1 MKLYKRLAVI
11 LAGSAMAVGFSSTWA
26 YYSDTQS
33 IVNPFHTTNSSI
45 DMIEDF
51 NPAETILPGETVDKK
66 PYFVNTGDTELVL
79 RLKMDTYWVD
89 KGTGNKTS
97 ELSTDM
103 VELKHPQEFK
113 RDWVEITTNGETYY
127 YYVQTLKGTGEDGSQ
142 TSNFLDSLTLKPE
155 ASNDNHA
162 ADYSKGRFIVDFNV
176 EAIPADADSL
186 KVSDWGL
193 TQSTVGADKLEWENL
208 LPTS

>member
-51 NPAETILPGETVDKK
+51 NQAETILPGETVDKK

-79 RLKMDTYWVD
+79 RLEMDTYWMD
-89 KGTGNKTS
+89 KTTEHEAENLKT
-97 ELSTDM
+97 EM
-103 VELKHPQEFK
+103 VTLNYPDSFDG
-113 RDWVEITTNGETYY
+113 DWVEIPEGSGTYY
-127 YYVQTLKGTGEDGSQ
+127 YTHILEGKGKDKSK

-155 ASNDNHA
+155 VSNDAHA
-162 ADYSKGRFIVDFNV
+162 ANYSTGRFIVDFNA
-176 EAIPADADSL
+176 EAVQADAVSL
-186 KVSDWGL
+186 AVSNWGL
-193 TQSTVGADKLEWENL
+193 TQSEVGADKLEWRNL

>member
-79 RLKMDTYWVD
+79 RLKMDTYWMD
-89 KGTGNKTS
+89 KTTDHKAENLKT
-97 ELSTDM
+97 EM
-103 VELKHPQEFK
+103 VTLEFPK
-113 RDWVEITTNGETYY
+113 GFANDWVEIPARSGTYY
-127 YYVQTLKGTGEDGSQ
+127 YTHILNGQGKEGSE
-142 TSNFLDSLTLKPE
+142 TSYFLESLTLNPE
-155 ASNDNHA
+155 VSNDDHA
-162 ADYSKGRFIVDFNV
+162 ADYSKGKFIVDFNA
-176 EAIPADADSL
+176 EAVPADEASL
-186 KVSDWGL
+186 AVSGWGL
-193 TQSTVGADKLEWENL
+193 TQSTEETNQLEWKNL
-208 LPTS
+208 LPIS

>member
-11 LAGSAMAVGFSSTWA
+11 LAGSVMAVGFSSTWA

-33 IVNPFHTTNSSI
+33 ILNPFHTTNSSI

-89 KGTGNKTS
+89 KETDRKAENLKT
-97 ELSTDM
+97 EM
-103 VELKHPQEFK
+103 VTLNYPEGFAN
-113 RDWVEITTNGETYY
+113 DWVEIPKDSGTYY
-127 YYVQTLKGTGEDGSQ
+127 YTHILEGKGEDKSK

-155 ASNDNHA
+155 VSNDAHA
-162 ADYSKGRFIVDFNV
+162 ADYSTGRFIVDFNA
-176 EAIPADADSL
+176 EAVQADAASL
-186 KVSDWGL
+186 AVSNWGL
-193 TQSTVGADKLEWENL
+193 TQSKEGVDSLNWKDL

>member
-45 DMIEDF
+45 DMVEDF
-51 NPAETILPGETVDKK
+51 NPADTILPGETVDKK

-79 RLKMDTYWVD
+79 RLKMDTYWMD
-89 KGTGNKTS
+89 KTTEQEAENLKT
-97 ELSTDM
+97 EM
-103 VELKHPQEFK
+103 VTLNYPDGFDN
-113 RDWVEITTNGETYY
+113 DWVEIPENSGTYY
-127 YYVQTLKGTGEDGSQ
+127 YAYILEGKGEDKSK
-142 TSNFLDSLTLKPE
+142 TSNFLDSLTLNPE
-155 ASNDNHA
+155 VSNDDHA
-162 ADYSKGRFIVDFNV
+162 ANYSTGRFIVDFNA
-176 EAIPADADSL
+176 EAVQADAASL
-186 KVSDWGL
+186 AVSNWGL
-193 TQSTVGADKLEWENL
+193 TQSEVGAEQLEWNNL

>member
-79 RLKMDTYWVD
+79 RLEMDTYWMD
-89 KGTGNKTS
+89 KTTEQEAENLKT
-97 ELSTDM
+97 EM
-103 VELKHPQEFK
+103 VTLNYPDSFDG
-113 RDWVEITTNGETYY
+113 DWVEIPGGSGTYY
-127 YYVQTLKGTGEDGSQ
+127 YTHILEGKGKDKSK

-155 ASNDNHA
+155 VSNDTHA
-162 ADYSKGRFIVDFNV
+162 ADYSTGRFIVDFNA
-176 EAIPADADSL
+176 EAVQADAASL
-186 KVSDWGL
+186 AVSNWGL
-193 TQSTVGADKLEWENL
+193 TQSEVGADKLEWENL

>member
-11 LAGSAMAVGFSSTWA
+11 LAGSVMAVGFSSTWA

-89 KGTGNKTS
+89 KGTDRKAENLKT
-97 ELSTDM
+97 EM
-103 VELKHPQEFK
+103 VTLNYPKGFAD
-113 RDWVEITTNGETYY
+113 DWVEIPKDSGTYY
-127 YYVQTLKGTGEDGSQ
+127 YTHILKGKGEDKSK

-155 ASNDNHA
+155 VSNDAHA
-162 ADYSKGRFIVDFNV
+162 ADYSTGRFIVDFNA
-176 EAIPADADSL
+176 EAVQADAASL
-186 KVSDWGL
+186 AVSNWEL
-193 TQSTVGADKLEWENL
+193 TQLTSGAKRLEWKNL

>member
-45 DMIEDF
+45 DMVEDF
-51 NPAETILPGETVDKK
+51 NPADTILPGETVDKK

-79 RLKMDTYWVD
+79 RLKMDTYWED
-89 KGTGNKTS
+89 KETNQKAEDLKT
-97 ELSTDM
+97 EM
-103 VELKHPQEFK
+103 VTLNYPDGFDN
-113 RDWVEITTNGETYY
+113 DWVEIPEDSGIYY
-127 YYVQTLKGTGEDGSQ
+127 YAYILEGKGEDKSK
-142 TSNFLDSLTLKPE
+142 TSNFLDSLTLNPE
-155 ASNDNHA
+155 VSNDTHA
-162 ADYSKGRFIVDFNV
+162 ANYSTGRFIVDFNA
-176 EAIPADADSL
+176 EAVQADAASL
-186 KVSDWGL
+186 AVSNWEPTQL
-193 TQSTVGADKLEWENL
+193 TPGAERLEWKDL

>member
-45 DMIEDF
+45 DMVEDF
-51 NPAETILPGETVDKK
+51 NPADTILPGETVDKK

-79 RLKMDTYWVD
+79 RLEMDTYWMD
-89 KGTGNKTS
+89 KTTEQEAENLKT
-97 ELSTDM
+97 EM
-103 VELKHPQEFK
+103 VTLNYPDGFDN
-113 RDWVEITTNGETYY
+113 DWVEIPEDSGTYY
-127 YYVQTLKGTGEDGSQ
+127 YAYILEGKGEDKSK
-142 TSNFLDSLTLKPE
+142 TSNFLDSLTLNPE
-155 ASNDNHA
+155 VSNDAHA
-162 ADYSKGRFIVDFNV
+162 ADYSTGRFIVDFNA
-176 EAIPADADSL
+176 EAVQADAASL
-186 KVSDWGL
+186 AVSNWGL
-193 TQSTVGADKLEWENL
+193 TQSEVGADKLEWENL

>member
-66 PYFVNTGDTELVL
+66 PYFVNTGDTKLVL

-89 KGTGNKTS
+89 KGTNRETENLKT
-97 ELSTDM
+97 EM
-103 VELKHPQEFK
+103 VTLNYPDGFDN
-113 RDWVEITTNGETYY
+113 DWVEIPEDSGTYY
-127 YYVQTLKGTGEDGSQ
+127 YTHILEGKGKDKSK

-155 ASNDNHA
+155 VSNDDHA
-162 ADYSKGRFIVDFNV
+162 ANYSTGRFIVDFNA
-176 EAIPADADSL
+176 EAVQADAASL
-186 KVSDWGL
+186 AVSNWGL
-193 TQSTVGADKLEWENL
+193 TQSEVGANKLEWTNL

>member
-79 RLKMDTYWVD
+79 RLKMDTYWMGKATD
-89 KGTGNKTS
+89 QKAENLKT
-97 ELSTDM
+97 EM
-103 VELKHPQEFK
+103 VTLNYPDGFDD
-113 RDWVEITTNGETYY
+113 DWVEIPEGSGTYY
-127 YYVQTLKGTGEDGSQ
+127 YAHILEGKGKDKSK
-142 TSNFLDSLTLKPE
+142 TSNFLDSLTLNPE
-155 ASNDNHA
+155 VSNDAHA
-162 ADYSKGRFIVDFNV
+162 ADYSTGRFIVDFNA
-176 EAIPADADSL
+176 EAVQADAASL
-186 KVSDWGL
+186 AVSNWEL
-193 TQSTVGADKLEWENL
+193 TQLTSGAKRLEWKNL

>member
-89 KGTGNKTS
+89 KGTNRETENLKT
-97 ELSTDM
+97 EM
-103 VELKHPQEFK
+103 VTLKYPDGFDN
-113 RDWVEITTNGETYY
+113 DWVEIPENSGTYY
-127 YYVQTLKGTGEDGSQ
+127 YTHILEGKGKDKSK

-155 ASNDNHA
+155 VSNDDHA
-162 ADYSKGRFIVDFNV
+162 ANYSTGRFIVDFNA
-176 EAIPADADSL
+176 EAVQADAASL
-186 KVSDWGL
+186 AVSNWEL
-193 TQSTVGADKLEWENL
+193 TQSEVGANKLEWENL

>member
-79 RLKMDTYWVD
+79 RLKMDTYWMD
-89 KGTGNKTS
+89 KATDQKAENLKT
-97 ELSTDM
+97 EM
-103 VELKHPQEFK
+103 VTLNYPDGFDD
-113 RDWVEITTNGETYY
+113 DWIEIPEGSGTYY
-127 YYVQTLKGTGEDGSQ
+127 YAYILEGKGKDKSK
-142 TSNFLDSLTLKPE
+142 TSNFLDSLKI
-155 ASNDNHA
+155 
-162 ADYSKGRFIVDFNV
+162 GRAHV
-176 EAIPADADSL
+176 
-186 KVSDWGL
+186 
-193 TQSTVGADKLEWENL
+193 
-208 LPTS
+208 

>member
-79 RLKMDTYWVD
+79 RLKRDTYWVD
-89 KGTGNKTS
+89 KATNQKKDNLTT
-97 ELSTDM
+97 EM
-103 VELKHPQEFK
+103 VTLNYPEGFAN
-113 RDWVEITTNGETYY
+113 DWVEIPKDSGTYY
-127 YYVQTLKGTGEDGSQ
+127 YTHILEGKGEDKSK

-155 ASNDNHA
+155 VSNDAHA
-162 ADYSKGRFIVDFNV
+162 ADYSKGRFIVDFNA
-176 EAIPADADSL
+176 EAVQADAASL
-186 KVSDWGL
+186 AVSNWGL
-193 TQSTVGADKLEWENL
+193 TQFTERVDSLNWKDL
-208 LPTS
+208 LPKS

>member
-79 RLKMDTYWVD
+79 RLEMDTYWMD
-89 KGTGNKTS
+89 KTTEREAENLKT
-97 ELSTDM
+97 EM
-103 VELKHPQEFK
+103 VTLNYPDSFDG
-113 RDWVEITTNGETYY
+113 DWVEIPGGSGTYY
-127 YYVQTLKGTGEDGSQ
+127 YTHILEGKGKDKSK

-155 ASNDNHA
+155 VSNDTHA
-162 ADYSKGRFIVDFNV
+162 ADYSTGRFIVDFNA
-176 EAIPADADSL
+176 EAVQADAASL
-186 KVSDWGL
+186 AVSNWGL
-193 TQSTVGADKLEWENL
+193 TQSEVGADKLEWNNL

>member
-79 RLKMDTYWVD
+79 RLKMDTYWMD
-89 KGTGNKTS
+89 KTTDHKAENLKT
-97 ELSTDM
+97 EM
-103 VELKHPQEFK
+103 VTLEFPK
-113 RDWVEITTNGETYY
+113 GFANDWVEIPEDSGTYY
-127 YYVQTLKGTGEDGSQ
+127 YTHILNGQGKEGSE
-142 TSNFLDSLTLKPE
+142 TSYFLESLTLNPE
-155 ASNDNHA
+155 VSNDDHA
-162 ADYSKGRFIVDFNV
+162 ADYSKGKFIVDFNA
-176 EAIPADADSL
+176 EAVPADEASL
-186 KVSDWGL
+186 AVSGWGL
-193 TQSTVGADKLEWENL
+193 TQSTEETNQLEWKNL
-208 LPTS
+208 LPIS

>member
-51 NPAETILPGETVDKK
+51 NPADTILPGETVDKK

-79 RLKMDTYWVD
+79 RLKMDTYWMD
-89 KGTGNKTS
+89 KTTEHEAENLKTK
-97 ELSTDM
+97 M
-103 VELKHPQEFK
+103 VTLNYPDSFDG
-113 RDWVEITTNGETYY
+113 DWVEIPEGSGTYY
-127 YYVQTLKGTGEDGSQ
+127 YTHILEGKGKDKSK

-155 ASNDNHA
+155 VSNDDHA
-162 ADYSKGRFIVDFNV
+162 ADYSAGRFIVDFNA
-176 EAIPADADSL
+176 EAVQADAASL
-186 KVSDWGL
+186 AVSNWGL
-193 TQSTVGADKLEWENL
+193 TQSEVGADKLEWRDL